1 MDIDFSQLNYF
12 RTVAKLEH
20 MTKAAESL
28 NISQPALSIAI
39 SKLEERIGHTLFQRG
54 PNSIR
59 LNANGQIFLRY
70 VERIFAE
77 MNAGLNE
84 LQNLNGEEFGQI
96 RYATY
101 GPGMGL
107 NVEYEYLLS
116 HNNVSMTHD
125 ILSPEEMLERLE
137 NGTLD
142 FAISIEELH
151 GEHIEWTP
159 LYHEHLDVMISP
171 LNALSRKAELDIR
184 DISHERFALM
194 SADQHCCTRFY
205 TICKKAGFTPDIFYS
220 GSDIFLINYL
230 VANNL
235 CLLVVPSDNN
245 RYALMDPSRR
255 RSQGSSVAIPLSSPD
270 SDVVVGMARHKKHE
284 MSLAA
289 SSFCQYFLSGI
300 ATLGGDGEVRN
311 NGS

>member
-1 MDIDFSQLNYF
+1 MDVDFSQLNYF
-12 RTVAKLEH
+12 RVVAKLEH
-20 MTKAAESL
+20 MTKAAELL

-39 SKLEERIGHTLFQRG
+39 SRLEERIGHSLFHRG

-84 LQNLNGEEFGQI
+84 LENLNGEEFGQI

-107 NVEYEYLLS
+107 DVEYEYLLTHS
-116 HNNVSMTHD
+116 NISMTHE
-125 ILSPEEMLERLE
+125 ILSPEEMVEQLE
-137 NGTLD
+137 NGELD
-142 FAISIEELH
+142 FAISMEELH

-159 LYHEHLDVMISP
+159 LYQERLEVLVSHLHP
-171 LNALSRKAELDIR
+171 LSKQPELNIT
-184 DISHERFALM
+184 DISHERFAVM
-194 SADQHCCTRFY
+194 SADRHCCSRFY
-205 TICKKAGFTPDIFYS
+205 SICKRAGFLPDIFYS
-220 GSDIFLINYL
+220 GSDIFLINFL

-235 CLLVVPSDNN
+235 CLFVVTSDNN
-245 RYALMDPSRR
+245 RYARMDPSRR
-255 RSQGSSVAIPLSSPD
+255 FTKGNYVSIPLSAPNNK
-270 SDVVVGMARHKKHE
+270 VTVGIAQHQNHK

-289 SSFCQYFLSGI
+289 QSFREHFLTSI
-300 ATLGGDGEVRN
+300 TSLERAKP
-311 NGS
+311 